1 MNKII
6 FIKAEQGPGSSVFYY
21 DDKGKKWIAEK
32 GSRAWRN
39 SNPGNMV
46 KGKVS
51 LRNNL
56 IGMAGG
62 FAVFPDYQ
70 TGHKALIDLLL
81 NEFGTWDLTKLMQ
94 KYAPPGTNDTKKYIA
109 FIEKKTGVK
118 ETILR
123 KNYPKDAFQKL
134 WKAIEEME
142 GWKQGTIK
150 EYSTNGKVTKV
161 LKNKK
166 GNIIKYLVDGLGWLN
181 KKEAIQLAY
190 ENKIDAVVVKR
201 KGTTFLRSR
210 PNIIRSDNLSKKA

>member
-1 MNKII
+1 LSKRI
-6 FIKAEQGPGSSVFYY
+6 FIKAEQGPGSSVIYY

-56 IGMAGG
+56 IGTAGG

-94 KYAPPGTNDTKKYIA
+94 KYAPPKTNNTKKYVA
-109 FIEKKTGVK
+109 FIKKKTGVS
-118 ETILR
+118 ETILI
-123 KNYPKDAFQKL
+123 KDYPNDAFQKL
-134 WKAIEEME
+134 WQAIEKME

-150 EYSTNGKVTKV
+150 EYSTKGKVTKV

-166 GNIIKYLVDGLGWLN
+166 GNIVKYLVDGFGWLN
-181 KKEAIQLAY
+181 KKEAVQLAS
-190 ENKIDAVVVKR
+190 EKKIDAVVVIR

-210 PNIIRSDNLSKKA
+210 PNIVSSDNLSKKA